1 MFKNTYKIY
10 VVSILRNPFS
20 PLTFNYDFTS
30 SNSINSI
37 KFSKNT
43 FMTKRLL
50 SKVLFTVFLIIFSLN
65 LNAQRKKKKKNSKKV
80 TQTKPKSKPNKNAI
94 KPYAKVVTKKH
105 KTDEGLFKVHSKDQQ
120 FLFEIPN
127 SLLNREML
135 MVTRIAKTANGIGF
149 GGGKQNTQVL
159 RWQKKQKKI
168 LLRVVS
174 YNVVADTLLPVHKA
188 VVNSNFEPIL
198 YSFPIKAFSK
208 DSTATVIDVS
218 SLFNSDVK
226 AIGFPQNKR
235 KQYKISKM
243 DKSRS
248 YIERISSYPKNI
260 EVRNVKTYISNAAP
274 SNRSVGAV
282 SMELS
287 NSMILLP
294 KTPMKRRYFD
304 ERVGWFARSQTD
316 YGLDAQK
323 SKSVKY
329 LDRWRLEVKD
339 EDLEKFKRGELVEP
353 KKQIIYYID
362 DATPKEWR
370 KYIKQGIEDWQV
382 AFEAA
387 GFKNAIIAK
396 DAPTKEEDPE
406 WSPEDVRY
414 SVVRYLASPIPNANG
429 PHVSDPRSG
438 EILESDINWY
448 HNVMS
453 LLHNWFFIQTAA
465 INPDARSNEFKEEV
479 MGRLI
484 RFVSS
489 HEVGHT
495 LGLPHNMGSSVAYPV
510 DSLRSAVF
518 TKKNGT
524 APSIMDYARFNYV
537 AQPEDKGVALMPNI
551 GPYDKYAISWGYRP
565 IFNTAAKDEKE
576 ILNKWILDKAGNPVY
591 RFGHQQVRN
600 VIDPSSQTEDL
611 GDDAIKA
618 SKYGIKNLQ
627 RILPRLE
634 EWTTKD
640 GETYDELKTMYG
652 QLLGQFNRYM
662 GHVSSNIGG
671 VYENYKTAGQDGAVY
686 THVDKNHQK
695 NAVRFVNNEL
705 FKTPTWLLNK
715 TIFSK
720 TEFSGSEERIRSLQV
735 RTLNRILKTGRMA
748 RMIENET
755 LNGASSYTLL
765 NMMTDLRKGVWSE
778 LYSHK
783 AIDTYRRNLQRAHL
797 DRLSFLLNK
806 AKSQKGSNNGG
817 YFKQTAVNISQSDIK
832 PVVRGELKRL
842 KRDIKRSLTTTKN
855 TLNRYH
861 LQDAIDRIDSILNPK

>member
-1 MFKNTYKIY
+1 M
-10 VVSILRNPFS
+10 
-20 PLTFNYDFTS
+20 
-30 SNSINSI
+30 I
-37 KFSKNT
+37 KK
-43 FMTKRLL
+43 LL
-50 SKVLFTVFLIIFSLN
+50 STILVVFLTLGFSLN
-65 LNAQRKKKKKNSKKV
+65 AEAQRKKKKNAKKE
-80 TQTKPKSKPNKNAI
+80 TTTKKDKPKKGGI
-94 KPYAKVVTKKH
+94 QPYEKVVTKKH
-105 KTDEGLFKVHSKDQQ
+105 KTDEGLFKVHSKDSKY
-120 FLFEIPN
+120 LFEIPD

-135 MVTRIAKTANGIGF
+135 MVTRIAKTASGIGF

-159 RWQKKQKKI
+159 RWVKNKKQI
-168 LLRVVS
+168 LLKVVS
-174 YNVVADTLLPVHKA
+174 HNVVADTILPVHEA

-198 YSFPIKAFSK
+198 YAFPIKAFSK
-208 DSTATVIDVS
+208 DSTATVIDAS
-218 SLFNSDVK
+218 PLFEGDVK
-226 AIGFPQNKR
+226 AIAFPQRSRKR
-235 KQYKISKM
+235 YKISKM

-248 YIERISSYPKNI
+248 YIDRISSYPQNI
-260 EVRNVKTYISNAAP
+260 EVRNVKTYIAGNPP
-274 SNRSVGAV
+274 SNSSVGSV
-282 SMELS
+282 TMELS

-304 ERVGWFARSQTD
+304 ERVGWFTSSQTD

-323 SKSVKY
+323 SKSVTY

-353 KKQIIYYID
+353 KKQIVYYID
-362 DATPKEWR
+362 RATPKKWR

-396 DAPTKEEDPE
+396 DAPTKEENPD

-448 HNVMS
+448 HNVMT
-453 LLHNWFFIQTAA
+453 LLHNWYFVQTAA
-465 INPDARSNEFKEEV
+465 INPEARTNKFKDEI

-510 DSLRSAVF
+510 DSLRSAEF

-551 GPYDKYAISWGYRP
+551 GPYDKYAINWGYRP
-565 IFNTAAKDEKE
+565 ILDKSAKEEKSV
-576 ILNKWILDKAGNPVY
+576 LNKWIKEKAGNPVY

-600 VIDPSSQTEDL
+600 IIDPSSQTEDL
-611 GDDAIKA
+611 GDDAMKA
-618 SKYGIKNLQ
+618 SAYGIKNLQ

-634 EWTTKD
+634 EWTTED
-640 GETYDELKTMYG
+640 GETYEELKTMYG
-652 QLLGQFNRYM
+652 QVVGQFNRYM

-671 VYENYKTAGQDGAVY
+671 VYEYFKTSDQDGAVY
-686 THVDKNHQK
+686 IHVPKEHQK
-695 NAVRFVNNEL
+695 RALQFVNDEL
-705 FKTPTWLLNK
+705 FKTPNWLIDEN
-715 TIFSK
+715 IISK
-720 TEFSGSEERIRSLQV
+720 TQHSGVIERIRGLQV
-735 RTLNRILKTGRMA
+735 RTLNRVLKIGRLT

-755 LNGASSYTLL
+755 LNGNKAYTLL
-765 NMMTDLRKGVWSE
+765 QMMGDLRKGIWSE
-778 LYSHK
+778 VYANK
-783 AIDTYRRNLQRAHL
+783 TIDPYRRNLQRAHL
-797 DRLSFLLNK
+797 DRLDFLLNK
-806 AKSQKGSNNGG
+806 AKDQKAAKSDRG
-817 YFKQTAVNISQSDIK
+817 YFKQTAVTINQSDIK

-842 KRDIKRSLTTTKN
+842 QRDIKRSIPSARN
-855 TLNRYH
+855 TITRYH
-861 LQDAIDRIDSILNPK
+861 LQDAVDRIDTILNPNK